1 MTVGVISAVN
11 RKQEIAEGQSDRYY
25 PDLIQTDAA
34 INPGNSGGPLL
45 NIDGQVIGINVA
57 IESPVE
63 GSSGVGFAIPS
74 RLAQSIMNDLI
85 TKGSVVRGYLG
96 IQPADLTPAL
106 QTEFGVTS
114 GAWVEEVEEDS
125 PAGKSGIHAADII
138 TSFDSQSVTGE
149 LSLREAIS
157 GTTPGKAVPVELL
170 RNQSKVLVTVTIGPP
185 PKSGSDIAPTSVKA
199 VPRKLGLSVRTLTAS
214 DRQQGSLGTS
224 LQGALVLGVVPNS
237 PADLSGLQQ
246 GDIITQVGRQ
256 AITTADDCTKALTVI
271 NTGQPATVVVSRS
284 TNGKIQEIALDLR
297 P

>member
-1 MTVGVISAVN
+1 
-11 RKQEIAEGQSDRYY
+11 
-25 PDLIQTDAA
+25 
-34 INPGNSGGPLL
+34 
-45 NIDGQVIGINVA
+45 
-57 IESPVE
+57 
-63 GSSGVGFAIPS
+63 
-74 RLAQSIMNDLI
+74 MNDLI